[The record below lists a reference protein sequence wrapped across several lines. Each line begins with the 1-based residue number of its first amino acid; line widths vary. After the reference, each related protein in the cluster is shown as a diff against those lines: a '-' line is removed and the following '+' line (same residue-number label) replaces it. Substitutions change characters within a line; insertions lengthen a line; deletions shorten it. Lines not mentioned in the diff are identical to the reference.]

1 MLEKL
6 VILFLAQEEDELD
19 ELGSMLSSTDDDQTQ
34 FLKHFPPRSFV

>member
-19 ELGSMLSSTDDDQTQ
+19 ELGSMLSSTDDDQAQ
-34 FLKHFPPRSFV
+34 FWKYLPPRSFV

>member
-19 ELGSMLSSTDDDQTQ
+19 ELGSMLSSTDDDQAQ
-34 FLKHFPPRSFV
+34 F